1 MHRIEST
8 ICASKLFAWSSFS
21 TCFKLQVVNQHI
33 VRWLSWYAAE
43 KLVISQLWSCA
54 QVRILEFLFLWGW
67 LLEDPSTQTELI
79 CCMKAIVASLGSLVL
94 EHAFLKENA
103 SRSEKILDR
112 ENLRLMNSSSWIGF
126 RQSVLCSVNLR
137 YRSYRFN
144 LITSRLVDDMER
156 RELLEFTSRT
166 Q

>member
-103 SRSEKILDR
+103 FSER
-112 ENLRLMNSSSWIGF
+112 ENFGRTERIWDWWIAAVG
-126 RQSVLCSVNLR
+126 SVSDKVCFVAWIWDIVPIDS
-137 YRSYRFN
+137 
-144 LITSRLVDDMER
+144 I
-156 RELLEFTSRT
+156 
-166 Q
+166 